1 MKFIRVQKTAGNDIV
16 DEIREIANA
25 GYCEITKDDA
35 VSIKAKAGRRIAF
48 SVQLEGIIFQAK
60 EICLVTKDFG
70 TDDEEQRVYDYM
82 FLDNNSIDLTRIDF
96 SNNKHMSI
104 EMMSI

>member
-1 MKFIRVQKTAGNDIV
+1 MKFISVQKTAGNDII
-16 DEIREIANA
+16 DEIREIAKA

-70 TDDEEQRVYDYM
+70 TDDEAQRVYDFM
-82 FLDNNSIDLTRIDF
+82 FLDNNSIDLKRIDF

>member
-1 MKFIRVQKTAGNDIV
+1 MKFIRVKETAGNDIV
-16 DEIREIANA
+16 DEIRKIAKA
-25 GYCEITKDDA
+25 GYCEITKDDT

-60 EICLVTKDFG
+60 EICLCTEHYEA
-70 TDDEEQRVYDYM
+70 DELKYDYM
-82 FLDNNSIDLTRIDF
+82 FLDNNAIDLKRIDF

>member
-16 DEIREIANA
+16 DEIRKLADA
-25 GYCEITKDDA
+25 GLCEITKDDS
-35 VSIKAKAGRRIAF
+35 VSIKAKANRRIAF
-48 SVQLEGIIFQAK
+48 SVQYEGFIFQVK
-60 EICLVTKDFG
+60 EICLVTKDRK
-70 TDDEEQRVYDYM
+70 DDNPFYDYM
-82 FLDNNSIDLTRIDF
+82 FLDNNGIDLKRVDF

>member
-1 MKFIRVQKTAGNDIV
+1 MKFIRVKETAGNDIV
-16 DEIREIANA
+16 DEIREIEKA
-25 GYCEITKDDA
+25 GYCEIVKDDT

-48 SVQLEGIIFQAK
+48 SVQLDGIIFQAK

-70 TDDEEQRVYDYM
+70 TNDEEDKVYDYM
-82 FLDNNSIDLTRIDF
+82 FLDNNSIDLNRIDF

>member
-16 DEIREIANA
+16 DEIRKIAKA
-25 GYCEITKDDA
+25 GHCEITKDDS
-35 VSIKAKAGRRIAF
+35 VSIIAKANRRIAF
-48 SVQLEGIIFQAK
+48 SVQYEGFIFQAK
-60 EICLVTKDFG
+60 KICLVTKDCK
-70 TDDEEQRVYDYM
+70 DDKPFYDYM
-82 FLDNNSIDLTRIDF
+82 FLDNNGIDLKRVDF

>member
-1 MKFIRVQKTAGNDIV
+1 MKFIRTQKNAGNEIV
-16 DEIREIANA
+16 DEIREIADV
-25 GYCEITKDDA
+25 GLCEITKDDA
-35 VSIKAKAGRRIAF
+35 VSIKAKANRRIAF

-70 TDDEEQRVYDYM
+70 TNEDEQRVYDYM
-82 FLDNNSIDLTRIDF
+82 FLDNNSIDLNRIDF